1 MTLIWPAR
9 IIDEDVPP
17 AKEKESS
24 MGAKTER
31 TPVTPRV
38 WEDPMLNR
46 GVGFTAAEREAL
58 GLTRRRP
65 AAVLTL
71 EQQAVQD
78 AMWQPAYP
86 GQVS

>member
-1 MTLIWPAR
+1 MTQIWPAR
-9 IIDEDVPP
+9 IIDEDR
-17 AKEKESS
+17 AASKKESS

-31 TPVTPRV
+31 TTVTPRV

-46 GVGFTAAEREAL
+46 GVGFTAAEREAP

-65 AAVLTL
+65 AAVLT
-71 EQQAVQD
+71 
-78 AMWQPAYP
+78 

>member
-1 MTLIWPAR
+1 
-9 IIDEDVPP
+9 
-17 AKEKESS
+17 

-31 TPVTPRV
+31 TTVTPRV

-46 GVGFTAAEREAL
+46 GVGFTAAEREAP

-65 AAVLTL
+65 AAVLT
-71 EQQAVQD
+71 
-78 AMWQPAYP
+78 

>member
-1 MTLIWPAR
+1 MKT
-9 IIDEDVPP
+9 VPP

-46 GVGFTAAEREAL
+46 GVGFTAAEREAI
-58 GLTRRRP
+58 GLTGRRP
-65 AAVLTL
+65 TAVLTL

-78 AMWQPAYP
+78 AMWQQAVQDAMWQPAYP
-86 GQVS
+86 GRVS